1 MIKPESLNFLEE
13 LAANNNREWFAIHKP
28 RYEAAKE
35 DVLNWVEEL
44 VPLLAATDP
53 AFPLETNPKKC
64 LMRIYRDVRFS
75 KNKDPYKNN
84 YGISFAV
91 KQNGGPDYYL
101 HIQPGKSFFAAGSW
115 MPQAPDLK
123 LIREEIDYSA
133 DEFQE
138 IVNEKQFS
146 SQFELSYSDTLK
158 KAPKGYDPEHPMI
171 DYLRLKSFIA
181 SFPISDTNLFKPEI
195 NNQLKKAFQGVYPFV
210 SFLRKALDQ

>member
-13 LAANNNREWFAIHKP
+13 LAANNNREWFAIHKS
-28 RYEAAKE
+28 RYETAKE
-35 DVLNWVEEL
+35 DVLNWVAEL
-44 VPLLAATDP
+44 VPILAAADP

-91 KQNGGPDYYL
+91 KQHGGPDYYL

-133 DEFQE
+133 EEFQE
-138 IVNEKQFS
+138 IVKQKQFS

-158 KAPKGYDPEHPMI
+158 KSPKGYDPEHPMI

-181 SFPISDTNLFKPEI
+181 SFPISDTDLFKPEI
-195 NNQLKKAFQGVYPFV
+195 NNQLEKAFQGVYPFV